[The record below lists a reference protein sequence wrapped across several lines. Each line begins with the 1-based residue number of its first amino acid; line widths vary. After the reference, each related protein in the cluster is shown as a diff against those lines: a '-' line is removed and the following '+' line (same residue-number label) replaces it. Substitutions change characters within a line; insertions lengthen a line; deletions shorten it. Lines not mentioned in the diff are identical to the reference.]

1 MFINILGIIGSG
13 KSTLVSNLAARNKY
27 AFFMEPVE
35 TNPFLE
41 IYYKDPVRWSYAMQV
56 NLLFERFKQSQEAYL
71 KSLNNE
77 TVVMDSSLYSD
88 FAFCL
93 VQKWSHYFTD
103 AEYHSYLNMHKFMAT
118 QVAYPDMV
126 IWLDL
131 PIDGCIERIKK
142 RSRDCEA
149 GIPKEYLESLHRAYM
164 QVFDKLKKHT
174 GIISVDA
181 SADADSVYNTV
192 NSIINK
198 YRDDEKHDE
207 LKYM

>member
-1 MFINILGIIGSG
+1 
-13 KSTLVSNLAARNKY
+13 
-27 AFFMEPVE
+27 
-35 TNPFLE
+35 
-41 IYYKDPVRWSYAMQV
+41 
-56 NLLFERFKQSQEAYL
+56 
-71 KSLNNE
+71 
-77 TVVMDSSLYSD
+77 MDSSLYSD

-118 QVAYPDMV
+118 QVAYPDIV

-149 GIPKEYLESLHRAYM
+149 GIPKEYLEALHRAYM

-174 GIISVDA
+174 DIISVDA

-192 NSIINK
+192 NNIINK

>member
-27 AFFMEPVE
+27 SFFMEPVE

-77 TVVMDSSLYSD
+77 MVVMDSSLYSD

-149 GIPKEYLESLHRAYM
+149 GIPKEYLESLHCAYM

-174 GIISVDA
+174 DIISVDA

-192 NSIINK
+192 NNIINK